1 MFSCNRAQLK
11 RLSWYLLVA
20 VFSINVCA
28 QILFGLT
35 LPQVPTPVAGRIYA
49 LNEHGTIV
57 YLTYWE
63 HLIVGPFS
71 SAVIL
76 LLMLIWVFLHRAR
89 DGTWDRAG
97 DER

>member
-1 MFSCNRAQLK
+1 MFNWNRARFRKFVLC
-11 RLSWYLLVA
+11 LLVF
-20 VFSINVCA
+20 VFFLNLGA
-28 QILFGLT
+28 QQFFVVT
-35 LPQVPTPVAGRIYA
+35 RPEYPRPEAGRIYA

-57 YLTYWE
+57 YLTFLE

-71 SAVIL
+71 FVVVFI
-76 LLMLIWVFLHRAR
+76 LMLVWVFLHRGR